1 MNSIGGAEIVQLFD
15 PKRYMVLNIV
25 LILFVSLLAVSAD
38 TAADI
43 IKASGVQGGLVVHLG
58 CGDGKIT
65 AGLCRNE
72 RYLVHG
78 LDTNAGNVDQARKAI
93 AAQRLNSKVS
103 FDTWDGKKLP
113 YADGLVNLIV
123 VSDASVQV
131 SGEELQRVLAPRG
144 VGLFHKDLR
153 SQVSALSP
161 RSKGDWLAYAKPV
174 PPDIDEWSHFLH
186 DASNDAVSQDR
197 QVGSPKRLRWL
208 AEPKWCRSHELPSS
222 VNGVVSSGGRIFTI
236 LDEGPT
242 GVFKKLPQKYM
253 LVARDAFSGVLLW
266 KQPLRGWQLEHGTG
280 MDNRWNIHH
289 TIPRRLVAKGDYV
302 YVTIG
307 FLDSPVSVIDAA
319 TGEILVEA
327 LEGTEGADEIILSD
341 DVLVV
346 NMTKKRSTGATQ
358 AVQKEKLDNTLAA
371 FDAKTGKQ
379 LWRKQGVRVLSYSLS
394 AKDGSAAYHNM
405 EEIVFLDLK
414 SGKEKWRAPHET
426 GSLRAGVVNL
436 VISDGVVLFYGNRKV
451 QKPAESS
458 EKNPGEKKRRRSGG
472 GIFLTAFS
480 ADDGKELW
488 QCGARMAWAGA
499 CTQPADLFVI
509 DGLVWC
515 GTFEGRDLK
524 TGEVKKKLTTD
535 KLISP
540 GHHYRCHRGKATIR
554 YLILPKRGAEFV
566 DVEGD
571 NHMRNDWLRA
581 PCFTGATPANGL
593 FYVPTDQ
600 CFCYPGAKFNGYFAL
615 SAEPVAQLE
624 PSTDAAVERG
634 PAFGQESG
642 VRSQESV
649 EDWARYRHD
658 IKLSGSTKTVVPAE
672 LTKGWEVSLSSR
684 GSQPV
689 VVGDRLWVAEKE
701 WHRIRCLDANT
712 GKDVWSFTAG
722 GRITSSPTIH
732 EGMALFGCRDGYV
745 YCLRAT
751 DGELVWRFR
760 AAPDARKIVS
770 YEQVESIWPVHGSV
784 LVQDGVVYF
793 AAGRSSFLDGGI
805 IVYGLEAKTGKVL
818 YSHVLE
824 GPWPD
829 IKKDVGTPF
838 AMEGSLN
845 DLIVSDGKDLYL
857 QQVKF
862 DAKLNR
868 LEAGK
873 GSSLGELDMGVNH
886 LVATGGFLDDTGYD
900 RIFWMHG
907 KRWPGFYLAQHSP
920 KAGQLVVF
928 DESTTYAVK
937 YFYRRHQWSPLFIPN
952 AQGYLLFADDNDN
965 EPGFLDGKKT
975 PGGMLDWL
983 PKGAKTDG
991 YRRGGRGVEKGTGY
1005 VRHKPEKWQTM
1016 IPLRIRA
1023 MVLAG
1028 DLLFA
1033 AGVPDVVD
1041 EKDPLA
1047 AFEGRKG
1054 GLLQVFSAKDGKL
1067 LKSQPLASEPAFDG
1081 MIAARGKLYIS
1092 AIDGKVVCMSGK

>member
-1 MNSIGGAEIVQLFD
+1 MQFFD
-15 PKRYMVLNIV
+15 PKRHVVLNVI
-25 LILFVSLLAVSAD
+25 ITLFISVLAVSAD

-65 AGLCRNE
+65 AGLCRNN
-72 RYLVHG
+72 RYLVQG
-78 LDTNAGNVDQARKAI
+78 LDTNADNVDLARKKI
-93 AAQRLNSKVS
+93 AARKLNGKVS
-103 FDTWDGKKLP
+103 VDLWDGKKLP
-113 YADGLVNLIV
+113 YADDLVNLIV
-123 VSDASVQV
+123 VTDPKLKVESAAI
-131 SGEELQRVLAPRG
+131 ERVLAPMGVAIGPKGTSCFPSAAPRG
-144 VGLFHKDLR
+144 E
-153 SQVSALSP
+153 
-161 RSKGDWLAYAKPV
+161 AYIAYTKPV
-174 PPDIDEWSHFLH
+174 PPDTDEWSHFLH
-186 DASNDAVSQDR
+186 DASNDAVSKDR
-197 QVGSPKRLRWL
+197 QVGPPKRLRWL
-208 AEPKWCRSHELPSS
+208 AEPKWCRSHEMPSS
-222 VNGVVSSGGRIFTI
+222 VNGVVTSGGRIFTI
-236 LDEGPT
+236 MDEGPT
-242 GVFKKLPQKYM
+242 GVFRKLPQKCM

-266 KQPLRGWQLEHGTG
+266 KRPLRGWQLENGTG

-307 FLDSPVSVIDAA
+307 FLDSPVSVIDSA
-319 TGEILVEA
+319 TGEIMVEA

-341 DVLVV
+341 DTLVV
-346 NMTKKRSTGATQ
+346 NMTKKRSVGATR
-358 AVQKEKLDNTLAA
+358 AVQKEQLDNALAA
-371 FDAKTGKQ
+371 FDAKTGKA
-379 LWRKQGVRVLSYSLS
+379 LWRKQGIRVLSYSLS
-394 AKDGSAAYHNM
+394 ARDGHVAYHNM

-436 VISDGVVLFYGNRKV
+436 VISDGVVLFYGNRKPG
-451 QKPAESS
+451 KPAAQS
-458 EKNPGEKKRRRSGG
+458 ENSAGKKRNRRSGG

-480 ADDGKELW
+480 SDDGKELW

-499 CTQPADLFVI
+499 CTQPADVFVI

-524 TGEVKKKLTTD
+524 TGEVRKRLTVD

-540 GHHYRCHRGKATIR
+540 GHHYRCHRSKATTR

-566 DVEGD
+566 DVESD

-581 PCFTGATPANGL
+581 PCFTGTTPANGL

-615 SAEPVAQLE
+615 SAEPATGLE
-624 PSTDAAVERG
+624 PSTDAAIERG
-634 PAFGQESG
+634 PAYGKESG
-642 VRSQESV
+642 ARSQKSV

-672 LTKGWEVSLSSR
+672 VAKRWAVSLSCR

-689 VVGDRLWVAEKE
+689 VVGDRLWVAEKDA
-701 WHRIRCLDANT
+701 HRIRCLDANT

-722 GRITSSPTIH
+722 GRITSSPTVH
-732 EGMALFGCRDGYV
+732 DGMALFGCRDGYV
-745 YCLRAT
+745 YCLRAE
-751 DGELVWRFR
+751 DGVLVWRFR

-784 LVQDGVVYF
+784 LVQDGVAYF

-805 IVYGLEAKTGKVL
+805 IVYGLDAKTGKAL
-818 YSHVLE
+818 YNHVLE

-829 IKKDVGTPF
+829 IKKDTGTPF
-838 AMEGSLN
+838 AMKGSLN

-868 LEAGK
+868 LEVEQ

-907 KRWPGFYLAQHSP
+907 KRWPGFYFAQQSP

-965 EPGFLDGKKT
+965 EPGFLDGKIT
-975 PGGMLDWL
+975 PGGLLEWL
-983 PKGAKTDG
+983 PEGAKKDG
-991 YRRGGRGVEKGTGY
+991 HRRGGRGVEKGTGY

-1016 IPLRIRA
+1016 IPLRVRA

-1033 AGVPDVVD
+1033 AGAPDVVD

-1047 AFEGRKG
+1047 AFEGRMG
-1054 GLLQVFSAKDGKL
+1054 GQLQVFSAKDGELVKT
-1067 LKSQPLASEPAFDG
+1067 QPLASEPAFDG

-1092 AIDGKVVCMSGK
+1092 TVDGKVVCMSGK